1 MRKKLISL
9 LLCAVCVSVF
19 CSACSKGGTKREL
32 NSLAVILGIAIDEL
46 NEEQEGNFENFGEQS
61 EKLLVT
67 TQVVRNIAVSQNS
80 SSSEGGSPGG
90 GGEGDL
96 GKPYW
101 NVRCEGANLLE
112 TLRSAVHVTNRRLY
126 IAQNQVVIFSKEVA
140 EKGIVK
146 YLDYFF
152 RDHESRYDVDLIVA
166 EENAG
171 EILSVESHLESLP
184 AQDLE
189 KLIKKQKDA
198 SQSPICTMFSFLQE
212 YQIPHRSTLV
222 PMVRV
227 VKPKEDDKKSSYLY
241 VSGSAI
247 FKEGKMVSSLNENQT
262 RGALWVLND
271 VHRGVIATDYQ
282 GTNMSVEIMD
292 GSGDFSV
299 NFTNGKIRIKAAV
312 KASCVLGE
320 LQSSQQIDPSALEEI
335 GDVCEKEIEKE
346 IRSAFLEMQ
355 SVGADVWGVGE
366 KFYRYQ
372 NKTWKRLSEDF
383 EELFRN
389 AELNVDAK
397 VDIIRTGSLVEP
409 ADENG
414 GELYD

>member
-189 KLIKKQKDA
+189 KLIKKQK
-198 SQSPICTMFSFLQE
+198 I
-212 YQIPHRSTLV
+212 
-222 PMVRV
+222 
-227 VKPKEDDKKSSYLY
+227 SY
-241 VSGSAI
+241 I
-247 FKEGKMVSSLNENQT
+247 IKII
-262 RGALWVLND
+262 W
-271 VHRGVIATDYQ
+271 
-282 GTNMSVEIMD
+282 
-292 GSGDFSV
+292 V
-299 NFTNGKIRIKAAV
+299 NFTKQY
-312 KASCVLGE
+312 S
-320 LQSSQQIDPSALEEI
+320 
-335 GDVCEKEIEKE
+335 
-346 IRSAFLEMQ
+346 
-355 SVGADVWGVGE
+355 
-366 KFYRYQ
+366 
-372 NKTWKRLSEDF
+372 
-383 EELFRN
+383 
-389 AELNVDAK
+389 
-397 VDIIRTGSLVEP
+397 
-409 ADENG
+409 G
-414 GELYD
+414 GIF